1 MISRGGSRVAATSK
15 MGCFVI
21 IVNGWTS
28 LKICSA
34 GYNNNQKEQSAIYE
48 KLLTCEHYNY
58 VVDLTIIPS
67 TWTSLI
73 STKLEITHLLHL
85 IDKANN

>member
-1 MISRGGSRVAATSK
+1 

-28 LKICSA
+28 LKICPA

-48 KLLTCEHYNY
+48 KILTCEHYNY
-58 VVDLTIIPS
+58 VVDLFNVHNNSFNWDKFNIYQIRNNT
-67 TWTSLI
+67 TLTSYW
-73 STKLEITHLLHL
+73 
-85 IDKANN
+85 